1 VTKAEDLPS
10 GAGELA
16 RAYPKVW
23 EAYEALGKSTAEV
36 GPLDRKTRRLVK
48 LALAIGA
55 SSEGAVHSH
64 VRRALDEGVPKA
76 ELKQVA
82 LLAIT
87 TLGLPQAVKGL
98 TWVEDI
104 TEPRKR

>member
-1 VTKAEDLPS
+1 MSKAEELPS
-10 GAGELA
+10 GAGKLA
-16 RAYPKVW
+16 RAYPNVW
-23 EAYEALGKSTAEV
+23 KAYEALGKSTAEA
-36 GPLDRKTRRLVK
+36 GPLDGRTRRLVK

-64 VRRALDEGVPKA
+64 VRRALEEGVPKD
-76 ELKQVA
+76 ELKQVT

-98 TWVEDI
+98 TWIEDI
-104 TEPRKR
+104 TEQGRR